1 MTVIVCLDDRGG
13 MAFNHRRQSRDRV
26 VLDDMVQTSAGHAL
40 WMSPASA
47 RLFAGQDVPGLR
59 AAEDFLDRAGA
70 EDFCFVEDRP
80 VLPWRARIR
89 GVVLYRWG
97 RVYPADLR
105 FDLPLDSGDWAL
117 ERCTVFA
124 GHSHKTITKEVYRR
138 CNE

>member
-26 VLDDMVQTSAGHAL
+26 VLDDMVQTSAGHTL
-40 WMSPASA
+40 WMSPVSA
-47 RLFAGQDVPGLR
+47 RLFTGWNVSGLR

-105 FDLPLDSGDWAL
+105 FDLPLDSEDWVL
-117 ERCTVFA
+117 ECRTVFA